1 MKNIIKII
9 ITAIIILFA
18 YIIWI
23 FLINANNNSTIV
35 STSNE
40 KSFKNISSSDISKSW
55 VAITTNLGIK
65 YSEKKYIP
73 SNSNIELL
81 SIDEIKK
88 YKKNV
93 EDAIIWKNMVEI
105 KEYLWIMKTDFKSLI
120 MSSNDRKR
128 TLEWVYNQLSL
139 RYNKGIE
146 NIKILEKQKEVF
158 TNEFQNLEKQIEQIK
173 QTLQKDYKNV
183 DTNWVNENIENLIK
197 LRQEQI
203 YLRTYIIFI
212 NNFLNSYYKLNEH
225 NLNFINAIT
234 INKEAIEKWA
244 YVVLPNTW
252 NEILK
257 DYGLLYTEE
266 EYKEM
271 KKKEETK
278 E

>member
-18 YIIWI
+18 YRIWI

-73 SNSNIELL
+73 SNSNIELI

>member
-18 YIIWI
+18 YRIWI